1 MSYQNINQY
10 NYRRWA
16 LIPFNEIT
24 DICLASDEKD
34 YDQEVVFSPLL
45 IGERDGNRMPFKF
58 DINNSATTLCQSASC
73 SFDYQTI
80 VSENYWNP
88 TDTDP
93 NFCPIITDLCDVGL
107 TGIDN
112 GLVKKMSGETI
123 QINTGL
129 YSSLDDK
136 YSRYKYDRRM
146 KMHPITGFTTT
157 SNRLWNDNSYSY
169 DLSYTSD
176 NNSVGWFARLNG
188 GFFQGFYKVAGYDY
202 QVFPERVN
210 LGWTSEFLLRYRW
223 TGDTSVGLNNRYP
236 DNKGTFFFMGARA
249 ENKFYHYAEG
259 SPPQDTG
266 YTRVTSG
273 LTCMHTC
280 GCTSSANTASTCYSV
295 YQLSGITNTTCGCS
309 CSCNCSSSAQFPEK
323 DPLYDG
329 VSNGLSLRLSG
340 DSGNPRLCIKTYR
353 ITGGCE
359 STGTCLTGLTYV
371 TGTSVTEWCST
382 RGIFDDCRNTTYINV
397 EHWVQIDA
405 VFQRNEYF
413 SGCDL
418 WDKGGL
424 GLIVSDEYTATTAN
438 NSLSLIK
445 PPITHADVYDPETTE
460 VVTFTDIWMEEKKY
474 RLGKLKLFVN
484 GRLFMVVENFEEI
497 IPHLVN
503 VEKEKQI
510 GVGYNISLG
519 GGTQGL
525 KDNLTFSGTCPAT
538 VDEIVYQQDPECL
551 TTHDLDNTIYSG
563 LTTHIKLEEIFG
575 GSMIGDI
582 SAFRMYTEPLNAS
595 QIAHNFR
602 VLKTRYDLLDPNCPD
617 CRIVVPANDL
627 TYLAFPCNDLYYELF
642 DCPTPTP
649 TVTSTV
655 TPTITETPTN
665 TPTSTV
671 TPTITETP
679 TNTPT
684 NTPTLTVTETPTQTP
699 TITPTVTTTSTVTPT
714 VSQTETPTQTPTQT
728 PTPTHTRFPFLSCT
742 GTTSVE
748 SCACSSGTVT
758 IWGDFSNFDENDF
771 FYNNPI
777 GDVTV
782 NMTGFYVFNSIS
794 VELDSNGFIVGS
806 YNLCPTVT
814 PTQTPT
820 VTPTPGLSPT
830 PTSTTTPTISETPT
844 QTPTVT
850 ETPTVTPT
858 ETPTPTVTETPTETP
873 TPTVTETPT
882 NTPTNTPT
890 ETPTNT
896 PTTTETPTVTPT
908 ETPTPTVTETPTNTP
923 TPGLS
928 PTPTPTITPTISETP
943 TNTPTETPTPTPT
956 LPDNNFLLQED
967 YFMILQEGG
976 FGIYIETGI
985 PTPTP
990 TPTQTETPTQ
1000 TPTPSI
1006 TASQTVT
1013 PTPSITATPT
1023 NTNTPTATVTNTPTT
1038 TTTPTTTPNNIV
1050 TSGLIIQLDAYES
1063 SSYPETGTTVFDI
1076 TSGFNHTL
1084 IGATYTVLNGIK
1096 CFDCTTGTNRV
1107 NLNVTG
1113 PTLPTSGYT
1122 YITWARLITSTA
1134 GFRTLLYTNSPK
1146 YTPITIPNASNTL
1159 GYWDTSFK
1167 SSGYDVASSAEV
1179 WVQYAVVGTN
1189 TSQTFYINGS
1199 QVGST
1204 ISAGA
1209 GGTTHW
1215 GWGNNDT
1222 AGQPWGH
1229 VANMYFYNR
1238 QLSLAEI
1245 TQQYNYLAPR
1255 FVEPTPTP
1263 TPTTTSTPTVT
1274 PTNTPTNT
1282 TTTTPTPTPTST
1294 PAVPVTSNLRL
1305 YFDPSNPSSYSGTG
1319 TTINDLSGNGL
1330 NGTMSNI
1337 TFTSPYF
1344 TYNGTSSQIQ
1354 VADNPLLEPGSGDW
1368 TMEVWVNQ
1376 SVLGN
1381 DVVLGKFNNGGLSAN
1396 VSYSIRTT
1404 NTTYY
1409 TQIGNGVGVVNSTNY
1424 TGTIGTWYQI
1434 VYVFTNIATNTLQTF
1449 VNGVSIGSVA
1459 HSLASVLNSTNPLY
1473 IGSYNGG
1480 EYSQWFDGRIGITRL
1495 YNSALTSSQVLQN
1508 FNADKSKY
1516 GL

>member
-210 LGWTSEFLLRYRW
+210 LGWTSEILLRYRW
-223 TGDTSVGLNNRYP
+223 TGDTSVGINNRYP
-236 DNKGTFFFMGARA
+236 ANKGTFFFMGARA
-249 ENKFYHYAEG
+249 ENKFYHYADG
-259 SPPQDTG
+259 NPPQDSG

-295 YQLSGITNTTCGCS
+295 YQLSGITNTNCGCGCS
-309 CSCNCSSSAQFPEK
+309 CGCSTSAQFPEK

-340 DSGNPRLCIKTYR
+340 DSGNPRLCVKTYR
-353 ITGGCE
+353 ITGSCE
-359 STGTCLTGLTYV
+359 TTGTCLTGLTYV

-382 RGIFDDCRNTTYINV
+382 RGIFDNCKNTTYINV

-405 VFQRNEYF
+405 VFQRNTWLG
-413 SGCDL
+413 GCDL

-424 GLIVSDEYTATTAN
+424 GLIVSNEFTATSAN
-438 NSLSLIK
+438 NSISLIK
-445 PPITHADVYDPETTE
+445 PPITHEDVYDPETTE
-460 VVTFTDIWMEEKKY
+460 VVTFTDVWMEEKKY

-538 VDEIVYQQDPECL
+538 VNEIVYQQDPECL
-551 TTHDLDNTIYSG
+551 TDYDLENTIYSG
-563 LTTHIKLEEIFG
+563 LTTQIKLEEIFG

-602 VLKTRYDLLDPNCPD
+602 VLKTRYDLLNPDCPD
-617 CRIVVPANDL
+617 CRIVVPDNDL

-642 DCPTPTP
+642 DCPSPTP
-649 TVTSTV
+649 TVT
-655 TPTITETPTN
+655 PTISLTPTN
-665 TPTSTV
+665 
-671 TPTITETP
+671 
-679 TNTPT
+679 
-684 NTPTLTVTETPTQTP
+684 TETPTQTP
-699 TITPTVTTTSTVTPT
+699 TITPTISLTPT
-714 VSQTETPTQTPTQT
+714 
-728 PTPTHTRFPFLSCT
+728 
-742 GTTSVE
+742 
-748 SCACSSGTVT
+748 
-758 IWGDFSNFDENDF
+758 N
-771 FYNNPI
+771 
-777 GDVTV
+777 
-782 NMTGFYVFNSIS
+782 
-794 VELDSNGFIVGS
+794 
-806 YNLCPTVT
+806 
-814 PTQTPT
+814 
-820 VTPTPGLSPT
+820 
-830 PTSTTTPTISETPT
+830 
-844 QTPTVT
+844 
-850 ETPTVTPT
+850 TPT
-858 ETPTPTVTETPTETP
+858 ETLTPTVTETPTETP
-873 TPTVTETPT
+873 TPTPTITPTISETPT
-882 NTPTNTPT
+882 Q
-890 ETPTNT
+890 
-896 PTTTETPTVTPT
+896 TPT

-923 TPGLS
+923 TPTVTETPTNTPTPSLS
-928 PTPTPTITPTISETP
+928 PTPTITSTITPTQTPRETPTPTVTETP
-943 TNTPTETPTPTPT
+943 TNTPTPSLSPTPTSTITPTQTPSLSPTTTSTITPTQTPTETPTPTVTETPSETPT
-956 LPDNNFLLQED
+956 PTPTVTDNNFLLQED
-967 YFMILQEGG
+967 YFAILQEDG

-985 PTPTP
+985 STPTP
-990 TPTQTETPTQ
+990 TPTQTQTPTQ
-1000 TPTPSI
+1000 TPTL
-1006 TASQTVT
+1006 T
-1013 PTPSITATPT
+1013 PTP
-1023 NTNTPTATVTNTPTT
+1023 
-1038 TTTPTTTPNNIV
+1038 
-1050 TSGLIIQLDAYES
+1050 
-1063 SSYPETGTTVFDI
+1063 
-1076 TSGFNHTL
+1076 
-1084 IGATYTVLNGIK
+1084 
-1096 CFDCTTGTNRV
+1096 
-1107 NLNVTG
+1107 
-1113 PTLPTSGYT
+1113 
-1122 YITWARLITSTA
+1122 
-1134 GFRTLLYTNSPK
+1134 
-1146 YTPITIPNASNTL
+1146 
-1159 GYWDTSFK
+1159 
-1167 SSGYDVASSAEV
+1167 
-1179 WVQYAVVGTN
+1179 
-1189 TSQTFYINGS
+1189 
-1199 QVGST
+1199 
-1204 ISAGA
+1204 
-1209 GGTTHW
+1209 
-1215 GWGNNDT
+1215 
-1222 AGQPWGH
+1222 
-1229 VANMYFYNR
+1229 
-1238 QLSLAEI
+1238 
-1245 TQQYNYLAPR
+1245 
-1255 FVEPTPTP
+1255 
-1263 TPTTTSTPTVT
+1263 T

-1282 TTTTPTPTPTST
+1282 TTNTPTPTST
-1294 PAVPVTSNLRL
+1294 PNAPVTSNLRL
-1305 YFDPSNPSSYSGTG
+1305 YYDPSNLSSYPGTG
-1319 TTINDLSGNGL
+1319 TTINDLSDNGL
-1330 NGTMSNI
+1330 DGTMSNI

-1344 TYNGTSSQIQ
+1344 IFNGSSSQVS
-1354 VADNPLLEPGSGDW
+1354 VADNTLLEPGSGDW
-1368 TMEVWVNQ
+1368 SIEFWVNHTVIAGA
-1376 SVLGN
+1376 SRILIAKTDGGN
-1381 DVVLGKFNNGGLSAN
+1381 AADWGYGLRTVSNG
-1396 VSYSIRTT
+1396 
-1404 NTTYY
+1404 NTFME
-1409 TQIGNGVGVVNSTNY
+1409 IGNGSTSITTPTSTLSIN
-1424 TGTIGTWYQI
+1424 TWYQ
-1434 VYVFTNIATNTLQTF
+1434 VVGVWTNVASNSLALYI
-1449 VNGVSIGSVA
+1449 NGSLIGSNS
-1459 HSLASVLNSTNPLY
+1459 HSFGSVRNTTSPLY
-1473 IGSYNGG
+1473 LGSFNGG
-1480 EYSQWFDGRIGITRL
+1480 QFAQWLNGRMGVVRMYS
-1495 YNSALTSSQVLQN
+1495 SALTASQVLQN
-1508 FNADKSKY
+1508 YNADKAKY

>member
-210 LGWTSEFLLRYRW
+210 LGWTSEILLRYRW

-295 YQLSGITNTTCGCS
+295 YQLSGITNTNCGCGCS
-309 CSCNCSSSAQFPEK
+309 CGCSTSAQFPEK

-340 DSGNPRLCIKTYR
+340 DSGNPRLCVKTYR
-353 ITGGCE
+353 ITGSCE
-359 STGTCLTGLTYV
+359 TTGTCLTGLTYV

-382 RGIFDDCRNTTYINV
+382 RGIFDNCKNTTYINV

-405 VFQRNEYF
+405 VFQRNTWLG
-413 SGCDL
+413 GCDL

-424 GLIVSDEYTATTAN
+424 GLIVSNEFTATSAN
-438 NSLSLIK
+438 NSISLIK
-445 PPITHADVYDPETTE
+445 PPITHEDVYDPETTE
-460 VVTFTDIWMEEKKY
+460 VVTFTDVWMEEKKY

-551 TTHDLDNTIYSG
+551 TDYDLENTIYSG
-563 LTTHIKLEEIFG
+563 LTTQIKLEEIFG

-602 VLKTRYDLLDPNCPD
+602 VLKTRYDLLNPDCPD
-617 CRIVVPANDL
+617 CRIVVPDNDL
-627 TYLAFPCNDLYYELF
+627 TYLAFPCNDLYYELL

-655 TPTITETPTN
+655 TPTITLTPTN
-665 TPTSTV
+665 
-671 TPTITETP
+671 
-679 TNTPT
+679 
-684 NTPTLTVTETPTQTP
+684 TETPTQTP
-699 TITPTVTTTSTVTPT
+699 TITPTISLTPT
-714 VSQTETPTQTPTQT
+714 NTETPTQTPT
-728 PTPTHTRFPFLSCT
+728 
-742 GTTSVE
+742 
-748 SCACSSGTVT
+748 
-758 IWGDFSNFDENDF
+758 I
-771 FYNNPI
+771 
-777 GDVTV
+777 
-782 NMTGFYVFNSIS
+782 
-794 VELDSNGFIVGS
+794 
-806 YNLCPTVT
+806 
-814 PTQTPT
+814 
-820 VTPTPGLSPT
+820 
-830 PTSTTTPTISETPT
+830 TPTISLTPT
-844 QTPTVT
+844 N
-850 ETPTVTPT
+850 TPT
-858 ETPTPTVTETPTETP
+858 ETLTPTVTETPTETP
-873 TPTVTETPT
+873 TPTPTITPTISETPT
-882 NTPTNTPT
+882 Q
-890 ETPTNT
+890 
-896 PTTTETPTVTPT
+896 TPT

-923 TPGLS
+923 TPTVTETPTNTPTPSLS
-928 PTPTPTITPTISETP
+928 PTPTITSTITPTQTPRETPTPTVTETP
-943 TNTPTETPTPTPT
+943 TNTPTPSLSPTPTSTITPTQTPSLSPTTTSTITPTQTPTETPTPTVTETPAETPT
-956 LPDNNFLLQED
+956 PTPTVTDNNFLLQED
-967 YFMILQEGG
+967 YFAILQEDG

-985 PTPTP
+985 STPTP

-1000 TPTPSI
+1000 TPTNTP
-1006 TASQTVT
+1006 TLT
-1013 PTPSITATPT
+1013 PTP
-1023 NTNTPTATVTNTPTT
+1023 
-1038 TTTPTTTPNNIV
+1038 
-1050 TSGLIIQLDAYES
+1050 
-1063 SSYPETGTTVFDI
+1063 
-1076 TSGFNHTL
+1076 
-1084 IGATYTVLNGIK
+1084 
-1096 CFDCTTGTNRV
+1096 
-1107 NLNVTG
+1107 
-1113 PTLPTSGYT
+1113 
-1122 YITWARLITSTA
+1122 
-1134 GFRTLLYTNSPK
+1134 
-1146 YTPITIPNASNTL
+1146 
-1159 GYWDTSFK
+1159 
-1167 SSGYDVASSAEV
+1167 
-1179 WVQYAVVGTN
+1179 
-1189 TSQTFYINGS
+1189 
-1199 QVGST
+1199 
-1204 ISAGA
+1204 
-1209 GGTTHW
+1209 
-1215 GWGNNDT
+1215 
-1222 AGQPWGH
+1222 
-1229 VANMYFYNR
+1229 
-1238 QLSLAEI
+1238 
-1245 TQQYNYLAPR
+1245 
-1255 FVEPTPTP
+1255 
-1263 TPTTTSTPTVT
+1263 T

-1282 TTTTPTPTPTST
+1282 TTNTPTPTST
-1294 PAVPVTSNLRL
+1294 PNAPVTSNLRL
-1305 YFDPSNPSSYSGTG
+1305 YYDPSNLSSYPGTG
-1319 TTINDLSGNGL
+1319 TTINDLSDNGL
-1330 NGTMSNI
+1330 DGTMSNI

-1344 TYNGTSSQIQ
+1344 IFNGSSSQVS
-1354 VADNPLLEPGSGDW
+1354 VADNALLEPGSGDW
-1368 TMEVWVNQ
+1368 SIEFWVNHTVIAGA
-1376 SVLGN
+1376 SRILIAKTDGGN
-1381 DVVLGKFNNGGLSAN
+1381 AADWGYGLRTVSNG
-1396 VSYSIRTT
+1396 
-1404 NTTYY
+1404 NTFME
-1409 TQIGNGVGVVNSTNY
+1409 IGNGSTSITTPTSTLSIN
-1424 TGTIGTWYQI
+1424 TWYQ
-1434 VYVFTNIATNTLQTF
+1434 VVGVWTNVASNSLALYI
-1449 VNGVSIGSVA
+1449 NGSLIGSNS
-1459 HSLASVLNSTNPLY
+1459 HSFGSVRNTTSPLY
-1473 IGSYNGG
+1473 LGSFNGG
-1480 EYSQWFDGRIGITRL
+1480 QFAQWLNGRMGVVRMYS
-1495 YNSALTSSQVLQN
+1495 SALTASQVLQN
-1508 FNADKSKY
+1508 YNADKAKY